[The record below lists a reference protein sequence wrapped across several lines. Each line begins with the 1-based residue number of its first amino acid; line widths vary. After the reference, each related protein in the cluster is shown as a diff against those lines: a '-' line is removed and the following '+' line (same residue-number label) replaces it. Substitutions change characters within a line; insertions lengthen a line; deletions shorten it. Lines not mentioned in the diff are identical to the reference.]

1 LLTLVPTPI
10 GNLEDITLRALR
22 TLREADAVAVEDTR
36 HAGILLKHHGIH
48 RPLLSL
54 HEHNEA
60 ARAEEIIARLAA
72 GENIAL
78 LTDAGMPGI
87 SDPGYRTV
95 HLCIERGL
103 ALTVLPGPSA
113 LLPALV
119 GSGLPLHEFYFG
131 GFLPVKSG
139 RRYTALKA
147 ALARHETSLFF
158 ESPHRIAK
166 SLAILAELAPDRSVC
181 VARELSK
188 KFEEYWRGTA
198 KELSTRAQEK
208 SPRGEICLLIAGTDG
223 AIQPVKRIFFPSEFK
238 GIRPRRNDVG
248 RA

>member
-1 LLTLVPTPI
+1 LLTLVPSPV

-22 TLREADAVAVEDTR
+22 LLREADLIAAEDTR
-36 HAGILLKHHGIH
+36 HASILLKHHGIS

-60 ARAEEIIARLAA
+60 QRSGEIAQRLAA

-87 SDPGYRTV
+87 SDPGYRMV
-95 HLCIERGL
+95 RACLERGL
-103 ALTVLPGPSA
+103 EFTVLPGPSSI
-113 LLPALV
+113 LPALV

-139 RRYTALKA
+139 RRKAALEA
-147 ALARHETSLFF
+147 ALARGETSIFF
-158 ESPHRIAK
+158 ESPHRIAR
-166 SLAILAELAPDRSVC
+166 SLAVLAELDPERPVC

-188 KFEEYWRGTA
+188 KFEEYWRGSA
-198 KELSTRAQEK
+198 AELSARAEK
-208 SPRGEICLLIAGTDG
+208 QPPRGEICLLVAG
-223 AIQPVKRIFFPSEFK
+223 QQR
-238 GIRPRRNDVG
+238 
-248 RA
+248 

>member
-1 LLTLVPTPI
+1 MLTLVPSPV

-22 TLREADAVAVEDTR
+22 LLREADLIAAEDTR
-36 HAGILLKHHGIH
+36 HASILLKHHGIS

-60 ARAEEIIARLAA
+60 QRSGEIAQRLAA

-87 SDPGYRTV
+87 SDPGYRMV
-95 HLCIERGL
+95 RACLERGL
-103 ALTVLPGPSA
+103 EFTVLPGPSSI
-113 LLPALV
+113 LPALV

-139 RRYTALKA
+139 RRKAALEA
-147 ALARHETSLFF
+147 ALARGETSIFF
-158 ESPHRIAK
+158 ESPHRIAR
-166 SLAILAELAPDRSVC
+166 SLAVLAELDPERPVC

-188 KFEEYWRGTA
+188 KFEEYWRGSA
-198 KELSTRAQEK
+198 AELSARAEK
-208 SPRGEICLLIAGTDG
+208 QPPRGEICLLIAGH
-223 AIQPVKRIFFPSEFK
+223 QR
-238 GIRPRRNDVG
+238 
-248 RA
+248 

>member
-1 LLTLVPTPI
+1 MLTLVPTPV

-22 TLREADAVAVEDTR
+22 TLREADLIAAEDTR
-36 HAGILLKHHGIH
+36 HALILLRNHGIS

-60 ARAEEIIARLAA
+60 QRADEIAGRLAA

-78 LTDAGMPGI
+78 LTDAGTPGI
-87 SDPGYRTV
+87 SDPGFRV
-95 HLCIERGL
+95 VRACIERGL
-103 ALTVLPGPSA
+103 EFTVLPGPTSI
-113 LLPALV
+113 LPALV

-139 RRYTALKA
+139 RRRAILEGALERA
-147 ALARHETSLFF
+147 ETSIFF

-166 SLAILAELAPDRSVC
+166 SLAVLAELAPERAVC

-188 KFEEYWRGTA
+188 KFEEYWRGPA
-198 KELSTRAQEK
+198 AELSARAEK
-208 SPRGEICLLIAGTDG
+208 NPPRGEICLLVAGRD
-223 AIQPVKRIFFPSEFK
+223 
-238 GIRPRRNDVG
+238 
-248 RA
+248 

>member
-1 LLTLVPTPI
+1 MLTLVPSPV

-22 TLREADAVAVEDTR
+22 LLREADLIAAEDTR
-36 HAGILLKHHGIH
+36 HASILLKHHGIS

-60 ARAEEIIARLAA
+60 QRSGEIAQRLAA

-87 SDPGYRTV
+87 SDPGYRMV
-95 HLCIERGL
+95 RACLERGL
-103 ALTVLPGPSA
+103 EFTVLPGPSSI
-113 LLPALV
+113 LPALV

-139 RRYTALKA
+139 RRKAALEA
-147 ALARHETSLFF
+147 ALARGETSIFF
-158 ESPHRIAK
+158 ESPHRIAR
-166 SLAILAELAPDRSVC
+166 SLAVLAELDPERPVC

-188 KFEEYWRGTA
+188 KFEEYWRGSA
-198 KELSTRAQEK
+198 AELSARAEK
-208 SPRGEICLLIAGTDG
+208 QPPRGEICLLVAG
-223 AIQPVKRIFFPSEFK
+223 QQR
-238 GIRPRRNDVG
+238 
-248 RA
+248 

>member
-1 LLTLVPTPI
+1 MLTLVPSPV

-22 TLREADAVAVEDTR
+22 LLREADLIAAEDTR
-36 HAGILLKHHGIH
+36 HASILLKHHGIS

-60 ARAEEIIARLAA
+60 QRSGEIAQRLAA

-87 SDPGYRTV
+87 SDPGYRMV
-95 HLCIERGL
+95 RACLERGL
-103 ALTVLPGPSA
+103 EFTVLPGPSSI
-113 LLPALV
+113 LPALV

-139 RRYTALKA
+139 RRKAALEA
-147 ALARHETSLFF
+147 ALARGETSIFF
-158 ESPHRIAK
+158 ESPHRIAR
-166 SLAILAELAPDRSVC
+166 SLAVLAELAPERPVC

-188 KFEEYWRGTA
+188 KFEEYWRGSA
-198 KELSTRAQEK
+198 AELSARAEK
-208 SPRGEICLLIAGTDG
+208 QPPRGEICLLIAG
-223 AIQPVKRIFFPSEFK
+223 QQR
-238 GIRPRRNDVG
+238 
-248 RA
+248 

>member
-1 LLTLVPTPI
+1 LLTLVPTPV

-22 TLREADAVAVEDTR
+22 VLRECDLIAAEDTR
-36 HAGILLKHHGIH
+36 HAGILLKHHGIS

-60 ARAEEIIARLAA
+60 RRATEIGDRLAA

-87 SDPGYRTV
+87 SDPGFRV
-95 HLCIERGL
+95 IQLCLERDL
-103 ALTVLPGPSA
+103 PFTVLPGPSA
-113 LLPALV
+113 ILPALV

-139 RRYTALKA
+139 RRRTVLEA
-147 ALARHETSLFF
+147 ALGRRETSIFF
-158 ESPHRIAK
+158 ESPHRIAR
-166 SLAILAELAPDRSVC
+166 SLAVLAELAPERPVC

-188 KFEEYWRGTA
+188 KFEEFWRGRA
-198 KELSTRAQEK
+198 DALATRAAE
-208 SPRGEICLLIAGTDG
+208 SPPRGEICLLVGGAG
-223 AIQPVKRIFFPSEFK
+223 
-238 GIRPRRNDVG
+238 
-248 RA
+248 

>member
-1 LLTLVPTPI
+1 MLTFVPSPV

-22 TLREADAVAVEDTR
+22 LLREADLIAAEDTL
-36 HAGILLKHHGIH
+36 HASILLKHHGIS

-60 ARAEEIIARLAA
+60 QRSGEIAQRLAA

-87 SDPGYRTV
+87 SDPGYRMV
-95 HLCIERGL
+95 RACLERGL
-103 ALTVLPGPSA
+103 EFTVLPGPSSI
-113 LLPALV
+113 LPALV

-139 RRYTALKA
+139 RRKAALEA
-147 ALARHETSLFF
+147 ALARGETSIFF
-158 ESPHRIAK
+158 ESPHRIAR
-166 SLAILAELAPDRSVC
+166 SLAVLAELAPERPVC

-188 KFEEYWRGTA
+188 KFEEYWRGSA
-198 KELSTRAQEK
+198 AELSARAEK
-208 SPRGEICLLIAGTDG
+208 QPPRGEICLLIAG
-223 AIQPVKRIFFPSEFK
+223 QQR
-238 GIRPRRNDVG
+238 
-248 RA
+248 

>member
-1 LLTLVPTPI
+1 MLTLVPSPV

-22 TLREADAVAVEDTR
+22 LLREADLIAAEDTR
-36 HAGILLKHHGIH
+36 HASILLKHHGIS

-60 ARAEEIIARLAA
+60 QRSGEIAQRLAA

-87 SDPGYRTV
+87 SDPGYRMV
-95 HLCIERGL
+95 RACLERGL
-103 ALTVLPGPSA
+103 EFTVLPGPSSI
-113 LLPALV
+113 LPALV

-139 RRYTALKA
+139 RRKAALEA
-147 ALARHETSLFF
+147 ALARGETSIFF
-158 ESPHRIAK
+158 ESPHRIAR
-166 SLAILAELAPDRSVC
+166 SLAVLAELAPERPVC

-188 KFEEYWRGTA
+188 KFEEYWRGSA
-198 KELSTRAQEK
+198 AELSARAEK
-208 SPRGEICLLIAGTDG
+208 QSPRGEICLLIAG
-223 AIQPVKRIFFPSEFK
+223 QQR
-238 GIRPRRNDVG
+238 
-248 RA
+248 

>member
-1 LLTLVPTPI
+1 MLTLVPSPI
-10 GNLEDITLRALR
+10 GNLEDITLRGLR
-22 TLREADAVAVEDTR
+22 ALREADVVAAEDTR
-36 HAGILLKHHGIH
+36 HASVLLKHHNIS

-60 ARAEEIIARLAA
+60 QRAEEISKRLAA

-78 LTDAGMPGI
+78 LTDAGTPGI
-87 SDPGYRTV
+87 SDPGFRV
-95 HLCIERGL
+95 VRACIERGL
-103 ALTVLPGPSA
+103 DFTVLPGPTSI
-113 LLPALV
+113 LPALV

-139 RRYTALKA
+139 RRQSVLEA
-147 ALARHETSLFF
+147 ALARIETSIFF

-166 SLAILAELAPDRSVC
+166 SLAVLAELAPDRSVC

-198 KELSTRAQEK
+198 AELSARAEK
-208 SPRGEICLLIAGTDG
+208 QPPRGEICLLVAG
-223 AIQPVKRIFFPSEFK
+223 AE
-238 GIRPRRNDVG
+238 
-248 RA
+248 A

>member
-1 LLTLVPTPI
+1 MLTLVPSPV

-22 TLREADAVAVEDTR
+22 LLREADLIAAEDTR
-36 HAGILLKHHGIH
+36 HASILLKHHGIS

-60 ARAEEIIARLAA
+60 QRSGEIAQRLAA

-87 SDPGYRTV
+87 SDPGYRMV
-95 HLCIERGL
+95 RACLERGL
-103 ALTVLPGPSA
+103 EFTVLPGPSSI
-113 LLPALV
+113 LPALV

-139 RRYTALKA
+139 RRKAALEA
-147 ALARHETSLFF
+147 ALARGETSIFF
-158 ESPHRIAK
+158 ESPHRIAR
-166 SLAILAELAPDRSVC
+166 SLAVLAELAPERPVC

-188 KFEEYWRGTA
+188 KFEEYWRGSA
-198 KELSTRAQEK
+198 AELSARAKKQP
-208 SPRGEICLLIAGTDG
+208 PRGEICLLVAG
-223 AIQPVKRIFFPSEFK
+223 QQR
-238 GIRPRRNDVG
+238 
-248 RA
+248 

>member
-1 LLTLVPTPI
+1 MLTLVPSPV

-22 TLREADAVAVEDTR
+22 VLREADCIAAEDTR
-36 HAGILLKHHGIH
+36 HAAVLLRHHGIA
-48 RPLLSL
+48 RPLFSL

-60 ARAEEIIARLAA
+60 QRAREVAERLAA

-78 LTDAGMPGI
+78 LTDAGTPGL
-87 SDPGYRTV
+87 SDPGFRV
-95 HLCIERGL
+95 VRACLDRGL
-103 ALTVLPGPSA
+103 DFTVLPGPTS

-139 RRYTALKA
+139 RRRA
-147 ALARHETSLFF
+147 ALTEALGRRETGIFF

-166 SLAILAELAPDRSVC
+166 SLAVLAELAPDRAVC

-198 KELSTRAQEK
+198 AELAARAAQTQ
-208 SPRGEICLLIAGTDG
+208 PRGEMCLLVAGRG
-223 AIQPVKRIFFPSEFK
+223 A
-238 GIRPRRNDVG
+238 
-248 RA
+248 

>member
-1 LLTLVPTPI
+1 MLTLVPSPV

-22 TLREADAVAVEDTR
+22 LLREADLIAAEDTR
-36 HAGILLKHHGIH
+36 HASILLKHHGIS

-60 ARAEEIIARLAA
+60 QRSGEIAQRLAA

-87 SDPGYRTV
+87 SDPGYRMV
-95 HLCIERGL
+95 RACLERGL
-103 ALTVLPGPSA
+103 EFTVLPGPSSI
-113 LLPALV
+113 LPALV

-139 RRYTALKA
+139 RRKAALEA
-147 ALARHETSLFF
+147 ALARGETSIFF
-158 ESPHRIAK
+158 ESPHRIAR
-166 SLAILAELAPDRSVC
+166 SLAVLAELAPERPVC

-188 KFEEYWRGTA
+188 KFEEYWRGSA
-198 KELSTRAQEK
+198 AELSARAEK
-208 SPRGEICLLIAGTDG
+208 QPPRGEICLLIAGH
-223 AIQPVKRIFFPSEFK
+223 QS
-238 GIRPRRNDVG
+238 
-248 RA
+248 

>member
-1 LLTLVPTPI
+1 MLTLVPTPV

-22 TLREADAVAVEDTR
+22 VLREADAIAAEDTR
-36 HAGILLKHHGIH
+36 HAAILLGHHGIS
-48 RPLLSL
+48 RPLFSL

-60 ARAEEIIARLAA
+60 ARAVEVANRVAT

-87 SDPGYRTV
+87 SDPGYRV
-95 HLCIERGL
+95 IHECLERGL
-103 ALTVLPGPSA
+103 EFTVLPGPSA
-113 LLPALV
+113 ILPALV

-139 RRYTALKA
+139 RRRAVLESALG
-147 ALARHETSLFF
+147 RGETSIFF
-158 ESPHRIAK
+158 ESPHRIAR
-166 SLAILAELAPDRSVC
+166 SLAVLAELSPERPVC

-198 KELSTRAQEK
+198 RELSARAEQK
-208 SPRGEICLLIAGTDG
+208 PPRGEICLLIAGRD
-223 AIQPVKRIFFPSEFK
+223 
-238 GIRPRRNDVG
+238 
-248 RA
+248 

>member
-1 LLTLVPTPI
+1 MLTLVPSPV

-22 TLREADAVAVEDTR
+22 LLREADLIAAEDTR
-36 HAGILLKHHGIH
+36 HASILLKHHGIS

-60 ARAEEIIARLAA
+60 QRSGEIAQRLAA

-87 SDPGYRTV
+87 SDPGYRMV
-95 HLCIERGL
+95 RACLERGL
-103 ALTVLPGPSA
+103 EFTVLPGPSSI
-113 LLPALV
+113 LPALV

-139 RRYTALKA
+139 RRKAALEA
-147 ALARHETSLFF
+147 ALARGETSIFF
-158 ESPHRIAK
+158 ESPHRIAR
-166 SLAILAELAPDRSVC
+166 SLAVLAELDPERPVC

-188 KFEEYWRGTA
+188 KFEEYWRGSA
-198 KELSTRAQEK
+198 AELSARAEK
-208 SPRGEICLLIAGTDG
+208 QPPRGEICLLIAG
-223 AIQPVKRIFFPSEFK
+223 QQS
-238 GIRPRRNDVG
+238 
-248 RA
+248 

>member
-1 LLTLVPTPI
+1 MLTFVPSPV

-22 TLREADAVAVEDTR
+22 LLREADLIAAEDTR
-36 HAGILLKHHGIH
+36 HASILIKHHGIS

-60 ARAEEIIARLAA
+60 QRSGEIAQRLAA

-87 SDPGYRTV
+87 SDPGYRMV
-95 HLCIERGL
+95 RACLERGL
-103 ALTVLPGPSA
+103 EFTVLPGPSSI
-113 LLPALV
+113 LPALV

-139 RRYTALKA
+139 RRKAALEA
-147 ALARHETSLFF
+147 ALARGETSIFF
-158 ESPHRIAK
+158 ESPHRIAR
-166 SLAILAELAPDRSVC
+166 SLAVLAELAPERPVC

-188 KFEEYWRGTA
+188 KFEEYWRGSA
-198 KELSTRAQEK
+198 AELSARAEK
-208 SPRGEICLLIAGTDG
+208 QPPRGEICLLIAG
-223 AIQPVKRIFFPSEFK
+223 QQR
-238 GIRPRRNDVG
+238 
-248 RA
+248 

>member
-1 LLTLVPTPI
+1 LLTLVPTPV

-22 TLREADAVAVEDTR
+22 ILREADVIAAEDTR
-36 HAGILLKHHGIH
+36 HASILLRHHGIS

-60 ARAEEIIARLAA
+60 ARAGELAQRLAA

-78 LTDAGMPGI
+78 LTDAGTPGI
-87 SDPGYRTV
+87 SDPGFRV
-95 HLCIERGL
+95 VRECIERGL
-103 ALTVLPGPSA
+103 EFTVLPGPTSI
-113 LLPALV
+113 LPALV

-139 RRYTALKA
+139 RRRNLLEA
-147 ALARHETSLFF
+147 ALARAETSIFF

-166 SLAILAELAPDRSVC
+166 SLAVLAELAPARPVC

-188 KFEEYWRGTA
+188 KFEEYWRGPA
-198 KELSTRAQEK
+198 AELSARAEK
-208 SPRGEICLLIAGTDG
+208 TPPRGEICLLIAG
-223 AIQPVKRIFFPSEFK
+223 R
-238 GIRPRRNDVG
+238 
-248 RA
+248 

>member
-1 LLTLVPTPI
+1 MLTLVPTPV

-22 TLREADAVAVEDTR
+22 VLREADLIAAEDTR
-36 HAGILLKHHGIH
+36 RAGILLNHHGIH

-60 ARAEEIIARLAA
+60 ARAEELAGRLAA

-78 LTDAGMPGI
+78 LTDAGTPGI
-87 SDPGYRTV
+87 SDPGYRV
-95 HLCIERGL
+95 VRACIERGL
-103 ALTVLPGPSA
+103 ELTVLPGPTSI
-113 LLPALV
+113 LPALV

-139 RRYTALKA
+139 RRRSVLEA
-147 ALARHETSLFF
+147 ALAGKETSIFF

-166 SLAILAELAPDRSVC
+166 SLAVLAELAPDRPVC

-188 KFEEYWRGTA
+188 KFEEYLRGTA
-198 KELSTRAQEK
+198 AELSARAEK
-208 SPRGEICLLIAGTDG
+208 QPPRGEICLLVAGC
-223 AIQPVKRIFFPSEFK
+223 S
-238 GIRPRRNDVG
+238 
-248 RA
+248 

>member
-1 LLTLVPTPI
+1 MLTLVPSPI
-10 GNLEDITLRALR
+10 GNLEDITLRGLR
-22 TLREADAVAVEDTR
+22 ALREADVVAAEDTR
-36 HAGILLKHHGIH
+36 HASVLLKHHNIS

-60 ARAEEIIARLAA
+60 QRAEEIAKRLAA

-78 LTDAGMPGI
+78 LTDAGTPGI
-87 SDPGYRTV
+87 SDPGFRV
-95 HLCIERGL
+95 VRACIERGL
-103 ALTVLPGPSA
+103 EFTVLPGPTSI
-113 LLPALV
+113 LPALV

-139 RRYTALKA
+139 RRKNILEA
-147 ALARHETSLFF
+147 ALARGETSIFF

-166 SLAILAELAPDRSVC
+166 SLAVLAELAPDRSVC

-198 KELSTRAQEK
+198 AELSARAEK
-208 SPRGEICLLIAGTDG
+208 SPPRGEICLLIAG
-223 AIQPVKRIFFPSEFK
+223 Q
-238 GIRPRRNDVG
+238 
-248 RA
+248 